1 MTERALPASNWS
13 PRPYQRKLWTYL
25 ENGGARAYEVAHR
38 RWGKDDVALH
48 WAAVS
53 AMQRVG
59 NYWHMLPEASQAKK
73 AIWNAVNPHTGRRR
87 IDEAFPDWMVKT
99 RNEQEMFIRF
109 INGSTWQ
116 VVGSDNFNS
125 LVGSTPIG
133 IVFSEWALANPSAWA
148 FMSPILMENGG
159 WAMFITTP
167 RGRNHAKTFFDA
179 MRKEDDWFC
188 EVSNVEQ
195 TGRFTPEQL
204 AKERR
209 SLIAQYGEDDGGA
222 KYEQE
227 YDCSFDA
234 AIQGSYYG
242 KIMKALDEQGRL
254 GDVPHN
260 PALPVI
266 TAWDLGIGDSTVIW
280 CVQQVGGEVRVIDCI
295 ASSGVG
301 IDWYVRELGKRPY
314 TFKQHIVPH
323 DAENSEL
330 GTGLRRI
337 DTMRSLGMKPV
348 RVLPRSSIED
358 GINAARALLPRCRID
373 RTNCSRGIDALE
385 QYRRVWDDANKCF
398 RDRPLHDW
406 ASDYAD
412 AFRYLAVGLRDR
424 EEDKPKARAA
434 ARPQFVGAGGG
445 WMGV

>member
-1 MTERALPASNWS
+1 MIEVTLPAHGWK
-13 PRPYQRKLWTYL
+13 PRDYQRELWKYL
-25 ENGGARAYEVAHR
+25 RSGGKRAYEVAHR
-38 RWGKDDVALH
+38 RWGKDDVALN
-48 WAAVS
+48 WAAIS
-53 AMQRVG
+53 AMKKVG
-59 NYWHMLPEASQAKK
+59 NYWHMLPEASQARK
-73 AIWNAVNPHTGRRR
+73 AIWDAVNPHTGRRR
-87 IDEAFPDWMVKT
+87 IDEAFPAEIRATTK
-99 RNEQEMFIRF
+99 EQEMFIRF

-133 IVFSEWALANPSAWA
+133 VVFSEWALANPSAWA
-148 FMSPILMENGG
+148 FLSPILLENGG

-179 MRKEDDWFC
+179 MRGEPGWFC
-188 EVSNVEQ
+188 EVSSVEK

-204 AKERR
+204 AAERR
-209 SLIAQYGEDDGGA
+209 QLVAQYGEDDGGA

-242 KIMKALDEQGRL
+242 KIMKRLDEDGRL

-260 PALPVI
+260 PSLPVI

-280 CVQQVGGEVRVIDCI
+280 CAQQIGPDVRVIDCI
-295 ASSGVG
+295 AASGQG

-314 TFKQHIVPH
+314 NYRQHIVPH
-323 DAENSEL
+323 DANNGDL
-330 GTGLRRI
+330 GTGQRRI
-337 DTMRSLGMKPV
+337 DTMRSLGMNPI
-348 RVLPRSSIED
+348 RVLPRTAVDD
-358 GINAARALLPRCRID
+358 GISAARNLLPRCRID
-373 RTNCSRGIDALE
+373 RTKCKRGIEALE
-385 QYRRVWDDANKCF
+385 QYRKSWDDANKVF
-398 RDRPLHDW
+398 RDKPLHDW

-424 EEDKPKARAA
+424 EDDKPKRKPIE
-434 ARPQFVGAGGG
+434 RPSFIGTNAG
-445 WMGV
+445 WMGM